1 MHVITDCNFK
11 AGIPNLAMLFI
22 IAALCIFS
30 QVAAGGVAIT
40 VYDAQYL
47 WTIPSNSDAH
57 EHMQLLAALGGL
69 VNRERPR
76 LFVHATQADIDWF
89 NFLTSPGQ
97 WLEDAEISYESS
109 IVSLVSKFQE
119 EIRGVILFD
128 GGVPSSSNVA
138 SSIAG
143 IDDLLPLLAG
153 GSLYSE
159 LCAGGPM
166 LPVSQSLVGKFDG
179 SVTGSR
185 KNDAYKWFIE
195 RYMSP
200 ANRTRVDPS
209 YQGYFMVSPF
219 YKTCT

>member
-1 MHVITDCNFK
+1 
-11 AGIPNLAMLFI
+11 MLFI
-22 IAALCIFS
+22 FAALCIIS
-30 QVAAGGVAIT
+30 RVVAGGEFDIT

-47 WTIPSNSDAH
+47 WTIPSNSDSH
-57 EHMQLLAALGGL
+57 EHMQLLAALGGI

-89 NFLTSPGQ
+89 NYLTSPGQ
-97 WLEDAEISYESS
+97 WLEGAVISYETS

-119 EIRGVILFD
+119 DIRGVVLFD
-128 GGVPSSSNVA
+128 GAVPSSSNVA

-153 GSLYSE
+153 GSLYNE
-159 LCAGGPM
+159 ICVGGPM
-166 LPVSQSLVGKFDG
+166 LPVTQSLVGKFDG
-179 SVTGSR
+179 SITGSR

-200 ANRTRVDPS
+200 ANRSRVDPS
-209 YQGYFMVSPF
+209 YQGYFMVNLYSIIPHCIKF
-219 YKTCT
+219 